1 MSEPI
6 FFFFLFFALGS
17 TWKASKIDQSI
28 AIDGL
33 ATTAL
38 DGILAYQGV
47 IQSHCHFY
55 FTRLIESAQQVQ
67 LKNKN
72 TDRFRRTFVTNLA
85 IDAIRICCGL

>member
-1 MSEPI
+1 MTNGRTNFI
-6 FFFFLFFALGS
+6 FFIFFALGS
-17 TWKASKIDQSI
+17 TWKASK
-28 AIDGL
+28 IDGL